1 MTRPSRTK
9 TFICVTCKKDT
20 FKTAAALSAHQTA
33 LGHFLVCPRCDTPF
47 ATWREFNSHTSSYVK
62 RQKTMSAEEALIA
75 APAPAS
81 TPELASTPVEPA
93 IAAAPTTIPTAFTHK
108 VRNLITTQPTPPI
121 PEQNPIIVPIYECD
135 LLYERLLSRCHSLSR
150 LGNHGY
156 RLTAAPSKKHSCRS
170 GKGKQAG
177 ESKREHDEQEQDKQQ
192 KEKSQRD
199 KENEAK
205 VDLGFLPTP
214 TSMPWQFPKRKAIA
228 LDCEMVGVGPKG
240 NQDALAFLS
249 AVDFFT
255 GEILIN
261 NYVQPTEK
269 IKQWR
274 TRVSGVT
281 PPGLAA
287 AVASGQAIFGW
298 EAARQALWEYA
309 DANTVL
315 IGHALD
321 NDLRILRIL
330 HFKVV
335 DSAILTGEL
344 VFNPAPDARLRRS
357 WALKMLTKALLNRDI
372 QIGNHG
378 HNCLEDTFATR
389 DVVIWCLKHP
399 DEATAWADGARKEH
413 EIRMEELKQKQAL
426 EHELALLRFPNYTI
440 E

>member
-33 LGHFLVCPRCDTPF
+33 LDHFLVCPRCGTPF

-62 RQKTMSAEEALIA
+62 RQKTMSAEEAVIA

-81 TPELASTPVEPA
+81 TPELASTPEPA
-93 IAAAPTTIPTAFTHK
+93 ISAAPSEQIHAG
-108 VRNLITTQPTPPI
+108 IATQPIPPI
-121 PEQNPIIVPIYECD
+121 PEQDPIVVPIHECD
-135 LLYERLLSRCHSLSR
+135 LLYERLLARCHSLSR

-156 RLTAAPSKKHSCRS
+156 RLTAAPPKKRLRRS
-170 GKGKQAG
+170 GKGKQAD
-177 ESKREHDEQEQDKQQ
+177 EPKREHHEQEKDEQQTEISQRQ
-192 KEKSQRD
+192 KETG
-199 KENEAK
+199 AK
-205 VDLGFLPTP
+205 VDLGFLSTP

-255 GEILIN
+255 GEVLIN

-274 TRVSGVT
+274 SRVSGVT

-298 EAARQALWEYA
+298 EAARQALWENA

-315 IGHALD
+315 IGHSLD

-330 HFKVV
+330 HFQVV

-344 VFNPAPDARLRRS
+344 VFDPAPDARLRRS
-357 WALKMLTKALLNRDI
+357 WALKTLAKALLNRDI
-372 QIGNHG
+372 QIGSHG

-389 DVVIWCLKHP
+389 DVVIWCLKYP
-399 DEATAWADGARKEH
+399 DEAAAWADGARKEH
-413 EIRMEELKQKQAL
+413 EIKMEQLRQQQAL
-426 EHELALLRFPNYTI
+426 EHELVLMRFPDYPI